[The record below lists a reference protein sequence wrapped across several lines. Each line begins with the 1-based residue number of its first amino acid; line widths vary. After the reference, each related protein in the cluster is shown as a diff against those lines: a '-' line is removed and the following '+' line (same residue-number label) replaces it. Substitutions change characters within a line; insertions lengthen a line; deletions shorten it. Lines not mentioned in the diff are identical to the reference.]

1 MSCHFLICSGAK
13 GTCPVPVQCA
23 PSKSGDG
30 RVVDAHSELWRIT
43 SAGRPIKAR
52 GWSRGSHSMESSLRI
67 RQASFDNMASI
78 SELSR
83 ELAAHVGDPDPG
95 SDASLLSD
103 SGFGHDRWFEC
114 FVGGIV
120 GFVLFCR
127 RFEAHT
133 RQKRLWLADVYVTE
147 SQRRDGIGC
156 ALIAAVQAR
165 AAELGCTAID
175 FELARGNHAARAF
188 YEHLSGV
195 VYEAIES
202 WRLPT

>member
-1 MSCHFLICSGAK
+1 
-13 GTCPVPVQCA
+13 
-23 PSKSGDG
+23 
-30 RVVDAHSELWRIT
+30 
-43 SAGRPIKAR
+43 
-52 GWSRGSHSMESSLRI
+52 MERSLRI
-67 RQASFDNMASI
+67 RQASFDDMASI
-78 SELSR
+78 AELSR
-83 ELAAHVGDPDPG
+83 KLAANVADPDPG

-103 SGFGHDRWFEC
+103 SGFGNDRWFEC
-114 FVGGIV
+114 FIAEEGSRIV
-120 GFVLFCR
+120 GFCLFCR

-133 RQKRLWLADVYVTE
+133 RQKRLWLGDVYVTE
-147 SQRRDGIGC
+147 NHRRDGIGC

-195 VYEAIES
+195 VYEAIEA